1 MRLTFIMSAVRTAK
15 PPLPERVPSGS
26 NKLKPKGAPF
36 RAFHP
41 NSSPVYKT
49 QSDSALSAGVRNLTI
64 KDNGPLKRT
73 LFNRGSGNQSV
84 KSLSD
89 VASLLQSE
97 AVKNVVVVA
106 GAGISTPSGIPDF
119 RSPGT
124 GLYDNLQQY
133 NIPYPEAIFD
143 IDYFHQN
150 PRPFF
155 TLAKELYPS
164 GKYRPN
170 YIHYLVRLLYDK
182 EMLLRMYTQNIDGL
196 ERLAGIPAE
205 KLVEA
210 HGTFATATCTV
221 CQKKMDGSEIKE
233 KIFSDKLPRCPTRG
247 CMGIIKP
254 DIVFFGEDLPR
265 KFYHYMKDMLQTDLV
280 LVMGTSLEVQPF
292 AGIIDTVRF
301 NVPRVLFNRDAV
313 GPFRYSRRANDF
325 ISPGDLITNMQKFV
339 TMIGWRSEMVDLIT
353 KEEGEFKVSVPA
365 PSTNGQNGNTTTQQN
380 NQKNYN
386 NLIYGQNSRI
396 QYFRF
401 RDSDS
406 STSES
411 ETESESSSSDSSVEE
426 MKSRKPVIK
435 RGSSNSLNNNNQK
448 GGNLRN
454 GFRSKSAKPDPTNN
468 NRKIHT
474 GVDKTVKG
482 GSNIGNLTGRSVK
495 SESGINGNLGKR
507 RIENKKLKP
516 ITNKL
521 SSTKVSSTD
530 DIEKIERDKVLK
542 KYGINPNS
550 KSPYTNIDKT
560 IAKKDKTFK
569 ISDTYVKKQSPVEN
583 NKISLEQTVETQ
595 IERDKQLDT
604 SPVLEREIPL
614 DHLPVSEKILPSDT
628 EERPTFYIGETGETE
643 NTSVKKENK
652 KVLQNYDNGL
662 QNHDDNSL
670 TVKVEHSLTNK
681 NEISAKECVTT
692 EKLQEE
698 LDNKMTKVADILN
711 DPKNCKVVSETLNH
725 NLPPPVD
732 YKDKIAQLRKLAARQ
747 KDQERVERMKM
758 LQNSKRPKALNTL
771 NTKPYGYSAQFK
783 RPLQQGVG
791 PFQRTSVRT
800 LDSCLDRSD
809 TMYRSGSAELPKL
822 SFRHRLQPTGTAK
835 YDPRMFGQ
843 QTPQDTGSEENGS
856 SDDDYR

>member
-1 MRLTFIMSAVRTAK
+1 M
-15 PPLPERVPSGS
+15 E
-26 NKLKPKGAPF
+26 
-36 RAFHP
+36 
-41 NSSPVYKT
+41 
-49 QSDSALSAGVRNLTI
+49 
-64 KDNGPLKRT
+64 
-73 LFNRGSGNQSV
+73 
-84 KSLSD
+84 
-89 VASLLQSE
+89 
-97 AVKNVVVVA
+97 
-106 GAGISTPSGIPDF
+106 
-119 RSPGT
+119 
-124 GLYDNLQQY
+124 
-133 NIPYPEAIFD
+133 
-143 IDYFHQN
+143 
-150 PRPFF
+150 
-155 TLAKELYPS
+155 
-164 GKYRPN
+164 
-170 YIHYLVRLLYDK
+170 
-182 EMLLRMYTQNIDGL
+182 
-196 ERLAGIPAE
+196 
-205 KLVEA
+205 
-210 HGTFATATCTV
+210 
-221 CQKKMDGSEIKE
+221 
-233 KIFSDKLPRCPTRG
+233 
-247 CMGIIKP
+247 
-254 DIVFFGEDLPR
+254 
-265 KFYHYMKDMLQTDLV
+265 
-280 LVMGTSLEVQPF
+280 EV
-292 AGIIDTVRF
+292 
-301 NVPRVLFNRDAV
+301 
-313 GPFRYSRRANDF
+313 
-325 ISPGDLITNMQKFV
+325 
-339 TMIGWRSEMVDLIT
+339 
-353 KEEGEFKVSVPA
+353 
-365 PSTNGQNGNTTTQQN
+365 
-380 NQKNYN
+380 
-386 NLIYGQNSRI
+386 
-396 QYFRF
+396 
-401 RDSDS
+401 
-406 STSES
+406 
-411 ETESESSSSDSSVEE
+411 
-426 MKSRKPVIK
+426 KSRKPVIK

-448 GGNLRN
+448 GSNLRN

-482 GSNIGNLTGRSVK
+482 GSNVGNLTGRSVK

-662 QNHDDNSL
+662 HNHDDNSL

-856 SDDDYR
+856 SDNDYR